1 MRSSYFKAG
10 AYSRRMSGM
19 SLIELMVAM
28 VLGLVVLGAAFA
40 VFMSNQ
46 ATFRVNEDVNRIQ
59 ENARVAF
66 EMISR
71 DVRAAAGSACSSAS
85 MIDSAGAFRD
95 SPIFGDATELTVLSG
110 DDMAYRVTA
119 STSSSVTLDP
129 AQLADASDIFTAGD
143 VLLVCNARK
152 TFVVTATG
160 VAGLVVSHD
169 TLPDGYN
176 PASDEFAPPAS
187 VVLARLRNVRWF
199 VDDNGRGGNS
209 LFVSRNGGAREE
221 VAEDVETIAFT
232 YLEAGAAAYTA
243 APADWTNVIAV
254 RTTITLSGDDVDGQ
268 ALARTASN
276 VVSMRSRTL

>member
-1 MRSSYFKAG
+1 MRPSIFPLQGYG
-10 AYSRRMSGM
+10 RRMSGM

-28 VLGLVVLGAAFA
+28 VLGLLVLGAAFA

-66 EMISR
+66 ELISR
-71 DVRAAAGSACSSAS
+71 DVRAAAGSACSNAS
-85 MIDSAGAFRD
+85 MVESAGAFRD
-95 SPIFGDATELTVLSG
+95 SPIVGDATQLTVLSG

-129 AQLADASDIFTAGD
+129 AQLTAASDMFTVGD
-143 VLLVCNARK
+143 LLLVCNASK
-152 TFVVTATG
+152 TFIVTTTG

-169 TLPDGYN
+169 TLPGGYN
-176 PASDEFAPPAS
+176 PMNDQFAPPAS

-199 VDDNGRGGNS
+199 VDDNGRGGRS

-221 VAEDVETIAFT
+221 VAEGVDNIAFT
-232 YLEAGAAAYTA
+232 YLQAGAANYTA

-254 RTTITLSGDDVDGQ
+254 RTTLTLSGEDVEGQ
-268 ALARTASN
+268 PLTRTASN
-276 VVSMRSRTL
+276 VASIRSRTL

>member
-1 MRSSYFKAG
+1 MRPSIFPLQGYG
-10 AYSRRMSGM
+10 RRMSGM

-28 VLGLVVLGAAFA
+28 VLGLLVLGAAFA

-66 EMISR
+66 ELISR
-71 DVRAAAGSACSSAS
+71 DVRAAAGSACSNAS
-85 MIDSAGAFRD
+85 MVESAGAFRD
-95 SPIFGDATELTVLSG
+95 SPIVGDATQLTVLSG

-129 AQLADASDIFTAGD
+129 AQLTAASDMFTVGD
-143 VLLVCNARK
+143 LLLVCNASK
-152 TFVVTATG
+152 TFIVTTTG

-169 TLPDGYN
+169 TLPGGYN
-176 PASDEFAPPAS
+176 PTNDQFAPPAS

-199 VDDNGRGGNS
+199 VDDNGRGGRS

-221 VAEDVETIAFT
+221 VAEGVDNIAFT
-232 YLEAGAAAYTA
+232 YLQAGAANYTA

-254 RTTITLSGDDVDGQ
+254 RTTLTLSGEDVEGQ
-268 ALARTASN
+268 PLTRTASN
-276 VVSMRSRTL
+276 VASIRSRTL